1 MLPRRRF
8 VAGAVA
14 LAAAGVTAAGRTS
27 AARAFVDT
35 TTGGQV
41 RTAAEQAR
49 ATLDA
54 VAVISA
60 TQLAVRTVWHAPATF
75 PPLAPVAYYVARGQ
89 DPEYPNEPVIWLN
102 VDHPELKSPRISR
115 LTDEI
120 PLLTELLLASVDVR
134 PRGVPSLGL
143 EHLEPEKRRTTAATV
158 AGKVAVIAKY
168 SPYPPVTDAEFA
180 RLAFPYAVL
189 RQMTP
194 GIGGVARLLAR
205 PSDMPREEPYAVYAG
220 RDADPHAPHGWGVV
234 HVIAPGVFDAGPGKE
249 ALVRAY
255 VLATADAQAP
265 DAPVKR
271 AYDLALARD
280 DTARDDR
287 WAARR
292 AFAAPYVAQVITLL
306 GG

>member
-1 MLPRRRF
+1 MLPRRAF
-8 VAGAVA
+8 VAGAAA
-14 LAAAGVTAAGRTS
+14 LVTAGRAS
-27 AARAFVDT
+27 AAHAFVDT
-35 TTGGQV
+35 MTGGRA
-41 RTAAEQAR
+41 RTPAEQAR

-60 TQLAVRTVWHAPATF
+60 TQLAVRTVWHAPEPF
-75 PPLAPVAYYVARGQ
+75 PPLAPVAYYVARGH
-89 DPEYPNEPVIWLN
+89 DPDYPNDPVIWLN

-143 EHLEPEKRRTTAATV
+143 ERLEPEKRRTTAAAI

-168 SPYPPVTDAEFA
+168 SPYVPVTDAEFA

-194 GIGGVARLLAR
+194 GIAGVARVLTR
-205 PSDMPREEPYAVYAG
+205 PSDMPREEPYAAYAG
-220 RDADPHAPHGWGVV
+220 RGIV
-234 HVIAPGVFDAGPGKE
+234 HVVAPGAFESGPGKE
-249 ALVRAY
+249 ALVRAF
-255 VLATADAQAP
+255 VLATADLQPA
-265 DAPVKR
+265 DSNVKR
-271 AYDLALARD
+271 GYE
-280 DTARDDR
+280 TARAQDETARGDA

-292 AFAAPYVAQVITLL
+292 AFAAPYVAQVTTLL

>member
-1 MLPRRRF
+1 MLPRRAF
-8 VAGAVA
+8 VAGAAA
-14 LAAAGVTAAGRTS
+14 LATAGFTAARRPS
-27 AARAFVDT
+27 AAHAFVDT
-35 TTGGQV
+35 MTGAPA
-41 RTAAEQAR
+41 RTPAEQAR

-60 TQLAVRTVWHAPATF
+60 TQLAVRTVWRAPEPF
-75 PPLAPVAYYVARGQ
+75 PPLAPVAYYVARGR
-89 DPEYPNEPVIWLN
+89 DPDYPNDPVIWLN

-143 EHLEPEKRRTTAATV
+143 ERLEPEKRRTTAAAL
-158 AGKVAVIAKY
+158 AGKVAVVAKY
-168 SPYPPVTDAEFA
+168 SPYVPVTDAEFA

-194 GIGGVARLLAR
+194 GIAGVTRVLMR
-205 PSDMPREEPYAVYAG
+205 TSEMPREEPYAVYAG
-220 RDADPHAPHGWGVV
+220 RGIV
-234 HVIAPGVFDAGPGKE
+234 HVVAPGVFDSRSGKD
-249 ALVRAY
+249 ALVRAF
-255 VLATADAQAP
+255 VLATADLQAP
-265 DAPVKR
+265 DSTVKR
-271 AYDLALARD
+271 AYESARAQD

-292 AFAAPYVAQVITLL
+292 AFAAPYVAQVTTLL